1 MLTALVGTGKKVA
14 FIESKL
20 TLLVIQKQLHSYV
33 IDLVLYLI
41 FQTYHT
47 LIQFT
52 IFQCNNVVYGPLKFT
67 V

>member
-14 FIESKL
+14 FIESK
-20 TLLVIQKQLHSYV
+20 TNFAIQKQLHYYV

-52 IFQCNNVVYGPLKFT
+52 IIQCNNVVYGPLKFT
-67 V
+67 L